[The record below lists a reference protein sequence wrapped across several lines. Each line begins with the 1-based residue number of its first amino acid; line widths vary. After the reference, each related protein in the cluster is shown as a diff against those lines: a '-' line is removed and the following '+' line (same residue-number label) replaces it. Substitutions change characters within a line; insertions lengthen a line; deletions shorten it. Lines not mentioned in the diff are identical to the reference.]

1 MHQSL
6 QRLFEGLEAKKDAL
20 VAALSSSTDDQL
32 RCQPA
37 PDRWSMIMAV
47 HHIILGEQG
56 MRRTEAELRDHPLR
70 RQLQPGKLFE
80 VVLEVL
86 EKDVPVDVP
95 DPSLEPENT
104 ALLSDL
110 IDLWNRERS
119 RLETLLEAIPEDAIE
134 QVMFSHPAAGPL
146 DPVRALQLAHAH
158 FDTHRRQIER
168 LRAEI
173 GAG

>member
-1 MHQSL
+1 M
-6 QRLFEGLEAKKDAL
+6 RENMRTLFEGLEAKKASL
-20 VAALSSSTDDQL
+20 IAALNSCTDDQL

-56 MRRTEAELRDHPLR
+56 MRRSQAELRDHPLR
-70 RQLQPGKLFE
+70 RQLQPGKLFD

-86 EKDVPVDVP
+86 EKDVPVEVP
-95 DPSLEPENT
+95 NPFLEPENT
-104 ALLSDL
+104 FSLPEL

-119 RLETLLEAIPEDAIE
+119 QLERLLEAIPEDAVE

-146 DPVRALQLAHAH
+146 DPVRALRLAHAH
-158 FDTHRRQIER
+158 LDTHRRQVER
-168 LRAEI
+168 LMAEI
-173 GAG
+173 KAG